1 MLPVRLAWLSL
12 VVAACACSA
21 CGDDG
26 NSGADAAIDGPP
38 DPCAPAMTFT
48 GEYLAWDSGGAG
60 FMGIPGATFT
70 HRADPAA
77 TDATAPNGRFEMCI
91 PAADGFVDITPAGG
105 SDIIAGTVVIN
116 KNVVSLQPV
125 QSYRS
130 FTTTRA
136 ADFGFSSTQAHV
148 FVHVHGAARTVMT
161 TANASVQKTFD
172 GTNWVDGNA
181 GTDIYLGNVD
191 PQGTTMLTITGGS
204 AIGGG
209 TIPLTE
215 GKFTY
220 VTVIAR

>member
-1 MLPVRLAWLSL
+1 MTLLSGMRWCPVVL
-12 VVAACACSA
+12 AACAA

-26 NSGADAAIDGPP
+26 NSTDAAIDGPP
-38 DPCAPAMTFT
+38 DSCAPAMTFT
-48 GEYLAWDSGGAG
+48 GEYITWDSGPTG
-60 FMGIPGATFT
+60 FMGINGATFK

-77 TDATAPNGRFEMCI
+77 TSTTAPNGRFDMCI
-91 PAADGFVDITPAGG
+91 PAADGFVDVTQMAG
-105 SDIIAGTVVIN
+105 SDVIAGTVVVN
-116 KNVVSLQPV
+116 KNVISLQPV

-136 ADFGFSSTQAHV
+136 ADFGFSMTQAHV
-148 FVHVHGAARTVMT
+148 FVHVHGGSRTVMT
-161 TANASVQKTFD
+161 AASASVQKTFD
-172 GTNWVDGNA
+172 GTSWVDGNA

-191 PQGTTMLTITGGS
+191 PQGMTMLTITGGN

-209 TIPLTE
+209 MIPLTE